1 MDIADIFP
9 VAVVV
14 TELQSL
20 TPEVS
25 AKAIEMI
32 ELADLITDLDS
43 DGSYTREQ
51 QLLDKVIFR
60 DVKSEILSCC
70 MEFARAY
77 SHLVDE
83 IEICNSWGNVIGK
96 GQTIRFHKHINS
108 YIIGSLYLS
117 EGSAFTFHNFQGE
130 NLFSVQPEIAPD
142 TDNYRSQQSFVINP
156 KPARLVLFPS
166 GLHHSVL
173 QSQDAEKRYSIAFNT
188 IPIGKI
194 GTPTNLMELKSA

>member
-1 MDIADIFP
+1 MDIVDIFP
-9 VAVVV
+9 VAVGV

-32 ELADLITDLDS
+32 ELSDQIIDLDT

-51 QLLDKVIFR
+51 QILDKALFQ
-60 DVKSEILSCC
+60 DVKAEILSCC
-70 MEFARAY
+70 LEFARAY
-77 SHLVDE
+77 SHLVDD
-83 IEICNSWGNVIGK
+83 IEICNSWGNVIGQ
-96 GQTIRFHKHINS
+96 GQTIRFHKHANS
-108 YIIGSLYLS
+108 YISGSLYLS
-117 EGSAFTFHNFQGE
+117 EGSAFSFHNFQGE
-130 NLFSVQPEIAPD
+130 NLFSVQPALTPGVE
-142 TDNYRSQQSFVINP
+142 NYRSEQSFIINP

-173 QSQDAEKRYSIAFNT
+173 PSQDTDKRYSIAFNT

-194 GTPTNLMELKSA
+194 GTPTNLMELKSS